1 MSQSLVRYEPPPT
14 RELQTRVLRLGR
26 LRRDLSELEQRY
38 ESVRAEIE
46 DFERRYRPAV
56 GERQR
61 RLESLRKK
69 IAKAW
74 EQVRRA
80 RSGEP
85 LEPSSETGVSKEI
98 PQDTFRPEVDLKKL
112 FRELARLCHPDL
124 ATDPEERQRR
134 HEFMAEASR
143 AYRGADHLR
152 LQWLLEHWEATPTLP
167 PGVDP
172 SSRLEKTNQQ
182 IAWARY
188 RIQEMNQLIAATEAS
203 TMADLMREAQDARSK
218 GRNYIVEMRRQV
230 LDETEQAQRDL
241 EGVEQ
246 ALAELDQETV
256 KVIRANS
263 GLEELKKAT
272 QTVL

>member
-1 MSQSLVRYEPPPT
+1 MSLSLVRYEPPPT
-14 RELQTRVLRLGR
+14 RELQSRALRLGR
-26 LRRDLSELEQRY
+26 LRQDLAELEQRY
-38 ESVRAEIE
+38 EAVRAQVEE
-46 DFERRYRPAV
+46 FEKRYRPAV

-61 RLESLRKK
+61 RLEALRKK

-85 LEPSSETGVSKEI
+85 LDPESEDGVSKEI
-98 PQDTFRPEVDLKKL
+98 PQETFQPEVDLKKL

-124 ATDPEERQRR
+124 ATDPEERRRR

-143 AYRGADHLR
+143 AYRGNDHLR
-152 LQWLLEHWEATPTLP
+152 LQWLLEHWEATPALP

-203 TMADLMREAQDARSK
+203 TMADLMREADDARRH

-230 LDETEQAQRDL
+230 LDETQQAEQDL
-241 EGVEQ
+241 QEVEQ
-246 ALAELDQETV
+246 ALAAFDQETV
-256 KVIRANS
+256 KIIRANA
-263 GLEELKKAT
+263 GLHAPEA
-272 QTVL
+272 VSVSAS